1 MEKISVR
8 TLLNLGFERERDGG
22 FEYLT
27 SPLTELG
34 YLVTQDVESIDDL
47 DEDEDSMIVTPLSLS
62 QDFTYSMTLKQIVD
76 LLS

>member
-8 TLLNLGFERERDGG
+8 TLLDLGFERERDGG

-27 SPLTELG
+27 SPLTESG

-47 DEDEDSMIVTPLSLS
+47 DWDEDIMIVTPLRYRDDSKTAL
-62 QDFTYSMTLKQIVD
+62 TRKEIVD
-76 LLS
+76 LLL